1 MRVRLSVLLAVVFVV
16 VSGAFFGVL
25 VGQPTHDHMV
35 RVPWGHFLVVSG
47 IALAALGLAGL
58 TALAAA
64 GLAALPLDTADDA
77 GAASADDGMTVAQ
90 AIELVVNNSAAV
102 LTSAPEHQAEW
113 LETLQQWQAG
123 AQAQGLDEFATFCGL
138 LRELVAGA
146 DAAGLAARV
155 PEPMRAA
162 WEELLGRLG
171 GAALPG
177 ATPAA

>member
-1 MRVRLSVLLAVVFVV
+1 MLFTQLGMPARTQARRALQRLRSAM
-16 VSGAFFGVL
+16 GQAAF
-25 VGQPTHDHMV
+25 D
-35 RVPWGHFLVVSG
+35 
-47 IALAALGLAGL
+47 A
-58 TALAAA
+58 ALAAA
-64 GLAALPLDTADDA
+64 GLPALPLDTADDA
-77 GAASADDGMTVAQ
+77 DAASADDGMTVAQ

-113 LETLQQWQAG
+113 LETLQQLQAG